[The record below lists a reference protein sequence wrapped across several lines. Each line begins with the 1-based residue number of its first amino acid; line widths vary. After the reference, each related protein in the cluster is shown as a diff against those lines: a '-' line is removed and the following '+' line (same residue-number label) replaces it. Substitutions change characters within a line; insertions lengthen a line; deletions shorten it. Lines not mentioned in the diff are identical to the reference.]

1 MSRLHGAKFRG
12 FNPPVPGTL
21 SHRFAGG
28 RLRAWRV
35 IFRSQMAMGPIS
47 IAMTARSQSPLA
59 VFVGAMAG
67 FGLLT
72 LIGVAFGGLI
82 ARFVPEAYVR
92 FAAGGLFI
100 LFGILIL
107 LGKGWK

>member
-1 MSRLHGAKFRG
+1 MDWKVFVSAFGL
-12 FNPPVPGTL
+12 
-21 SHRFAGG
+21 
-28 RLRAWRV
+28 
-35 IFRSQMAMGPIS
+35 IFLAELGDKTQLAAMAM
-47 IAMTARSQSPLA
+47 AARSHSPLA
-59 VFVGAMAG
+59 VFLGAVAG

-92 FAAGGLFI
+92 LVAGGLFI
-100 LFGILIL
+100 LFGILII

>member
-1 MSRLHGAKFRG
+1 MDWK
-12 FNPPVPGTL
+12 
-21 SHRFAGG
+21 
-28 RLRAWRV
+28 
-35 IFRSQMAMGPIS
+35 IFVTTFGLIFLAELGDKTQLAA

-59 VFVGAMAG
+59 VFLGAMAG

-72 LIGVAFGGLI
+72 LIGVVFGGLL
-82 ARFVPEAYVR
+82 AKFVPELYVR
-92 FAAGGLFI
+92 VGGGVLFI